1 MFSTVLSAAVYGVS
15 CKFIHVEADV
25 SSGMPVVSMVG
36 FLASE
41 VKEAKERVR
50 TAIKNSGIKIPAKRI
65 TINLAPADLRK
76 EGASFDLPIAVAMLA
91 SLGYITPD
99 SLTDTIIVGE
109 LSLNG
114 VINPVTGVMSIV
126 TEAKKHGIK
135 VCVLPIQNAR
145 EGAVITGIDI
155 IGVESLVQAITYFN
169 NKSSFD
175 AEYCD
180 VEELFAGGAVY
191 HEDYSEIRGQEAVK
205 RATTIAVSGMHN
217 ILYIGPPGSGK
228 TMVAKRIPSIMPQMS
243 LEESLEVSK
252 IYSITGILPVENPIL
267 IKRPFRTPHHTITTS
282 ALVGGGS
289 IPRPGEISR
298 AHKGVLFLDE
308 MLEYKKDTLEVLR
321 QPLED
326 KNINI
331 SRKSG
336 TYTFPADFMLVAA
349 MNPCK
354 CGFYPDLNKCT
365 CTTWEIERYLGKLSQ
380 PLLDRID
387 ICAEAPTIHYE
398 EIVAEKT
405 GESSK
410 EIRKIVEQAHEIQ
423 KERYKNLG
431 FLFNSQLPVSLLDK
445 YCYLGAEEHF
455 VLEQAFHK
463 LNLSVRAYHKII
475 KVARTIADLEG
486 KQFIEVSHISEAICY
501 RGVDRKYWGLNRS

>member
-41 VKEAKERVR
+41 VKEAKDRVR
-50 TAIKNSGIKIPAKRI
+50 TALKNSGIKIPAKRI
-65 TINLAPADLRK
+65 TVNLAPADLRK
-76 EGASFDLPIAVAMLA
+76 EGACFDLPIAAAILA
-91 SLGYITPD
+91 SLGYITPE
-99 SLTDTIIVGE
+99 SLHDTLIVGE
-109 LSLNG
+109 LSLSG
-114 VINPVTGVMSIV
+114 EIHSVTGVMSIV
-126 TEAKKHGIK
+126 TEAKKRAIK
-135 VCVLPIQNAR
+135 TCVLPAKNAK
-145 EGAVITGIDI
+145 EGAVISGIDI
-155 IGVESLVQAITYFN
+155 IGVESIGQVIAYFN
-169 NKSSFD
+169 NKNSIAS
-175 AEYCD
+175 EYCD
-180 VEELFAGGAVY
+180 VEELFTQGAVY
-191 HEDYSEIRGQEAVK
+191 NEDYSEIRGQEVVK
-205 RATTIAVSGMHN
+205 RATEIAVSGMHN

-228 TMVAKRIPSIMPQMS
+228 TMIAKRIPSIMPKMS

-252 IYSITGILPVENPIL
+252 IYSITGVLPVENPIL
-267 IKRPFRTPHHTITTS
+267 IKRPFRSPHHTITTS

-289 IPRPGEISR
+289 IPRPGEISL

-326 KNINI
+326 KSVNI

-336 TYTFPADFMLVAA
+336 AYTFPADFMLVAA

-354 CGFYPDLNKCT
+354 CGYYPDLNKCT
-365 CTTWEIERYLGKLSQ
+365 CTSWGIERYLGKLSQ

-387 ICAEAPTIHYE
+387 ICAEAPAIHYGD
-398 EIVAEKT
+398 IITEKT
-405 GESSK
+405 GETSK
-410 EIRKIVEQAHEIQ
+410 EIRKRVEQAQEIQ
-423 KERYKNLG
+423 KERYKDFD
-431 FLFNSQLPVSLLDK
+431 FLFNSQLPVALLDE
-445 YCYLGAEEHF
+445 YCYLGPEEHF

-486 KQFIEVSHISEAICY
+486 KSFIEVKHISEAICY